1 MVKSIQTHDS
11 KEIWRQ
17 ANSCENTQ
25 TSCSYRTN
33 KIKKKKYSVTSE
45 KYLPFTSFLIIFQ
58 TGVKYTLALYKNII
72 RVQSSEIHLLTG
84 NNLKI

>member
-1 MVKSIQTHDS
+1 MTPKKYEDKPTVVKIHRHLVVIVLI
-11 KEIWRQ
+11 KL
-17 ANSCENTQ
+17 
-25 TSCSYRTN
+25 
-33 KIKKKKYSVTSE
+33 KKKKHSVTSE